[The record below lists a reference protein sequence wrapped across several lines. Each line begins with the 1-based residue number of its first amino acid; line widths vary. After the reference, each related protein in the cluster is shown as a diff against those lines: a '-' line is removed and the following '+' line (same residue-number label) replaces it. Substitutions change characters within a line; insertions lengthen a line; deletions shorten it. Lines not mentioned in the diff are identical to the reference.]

1 MNILP
6 VWMISPAYDP
16 EQSDAINYSNY
27 VLVAHEITHG
37 FDSEGAKFDKNGDL
51 GSIWASEADAAEF
64 QSRTQM
70 LAEWFSTLE
79 VLPEELPGVY
89 NDGAFTLAENIAD
102 LGGFEIAYRAYA
114 DKIKAQGFKGD
125 ELTKQ
130 LVKFYR
136 GYGNLWRGKYTAT
149 YADYLTT
156 GKAAPMVDQDNHSL
170 EKERVNG
177 IVPNTDAWYD
187 LFDVKQGDKFYIAPK
202 NRVRI
207 W

>member
-1 MNILP
+1 
-6 VWMISPAYDP
+6 
-16 EQSDAINYSNY
+16 
-27 VLVAHEITHG
+27 
-37 FDSEGAKFDKNGDL
+37 
-51 GSIWASEADAAEF
+51 
-64 QSRTQM
+64 M

-79 VLPEELPGVY
+79 VLPVELPGVY

-102 LGGFEIAYRAYA
+102 LGGFEMVYRAYT

-136 GYGNLWRGKYTAT
+136 GYSNFWRAKYTAD
-149 YADYLTT
+149 YAEAVTT
-156 GKAAPMVDQDNHSL
+156 GKYEPIISQDKHSL

-177 IVPNTDAWYD
+177 VVPNTDAWYD
-187 LFDVKQGDKFYIAPK
+187 LFDVKQGDKLYIAPE
-202 NRVRI
+202 NRIRI